1 MRGMNNIEKKWK
13 EVKAGDTIYLVNL
26 YKTTPQIIKMN
37 VLNVKLENRG
47 TVPYPI
53 NVSVITV
60 NYDYYEK
67 DGIHTFHAPAE
78 YSVLRMYR
86 NVCYYTTLG
95 GAERKCDEIAE
106 RRLYEIKN
114 EIKHLK
120 SIKTK
125 WENQIT
131 TQKLGYYTIK

>member
-1 MRGMNNIEKKWK
+1 MINTEKKWK
-13 EVKAGDTIYLVNL
+13 EVKAGDTIYTVNL

-37 VLNVKLENRG
+37 VICVKLENRG
-47 TVPYPI
+47 SVSCPI
-53 NVSVITV
+53 NVSEITIRS
-60 NYDYYEK
+60 DYYEK
-67 DGIHTFHAPAE
+67 DGTHSFSAPSD
-78 YSVLRMYR
+78 YSYYR
-86 NVCYYTTLG
+86 IYSNLFYYTTLKE
-95 GAERKCDEIAE
+95 AERKCDEIAE

-114 EIKHLK
+114 EIKRLK